1 MSTFDKQIVNSFQLL
16 WDRLAAFLPSLL
28 AAIIVLILGWL
39 VASLVAQVVQKVLA
53 ALQIDKLAD
62 RLGMDRLADQV
73 GRKLSLSGLGAW
85 LVKWFV
91 IVAAFVAAADIL
103 DLSQVSDFLYQQ
115 VVPYFG
121 NVIVAVAVL
130 LIGVVAANFLAEI
143 VNGTVRA
150 AGLHVAGALSA
161 ITRWSIVVFAILAAL
176 TQLRIAP
183 SFLQTLF
190 IGIIAM
196 LSLAGGLAFG
206 LGGRDHAKKILDDID
221 RNLRSHG

>member
-1 MSTFDKQIVNSFQLL
+1 M
-16 WDRLAAFLPSLL
+16 
-28 AAIIVLILGWL
+28 
-39 VASLVAQVVQKVLA
+39 
-53 ALQIDKLAD
+53 
-62 RLGMDRLADQV
+62 
-73 GRKLSLSGLGAW
+73 
-85 LVKWFV
+85 
-91 IVAAFVAAADIL
+91 
-103 DLSQVSDFLYQQ
+103 
-115 VVPYFG
+115 
-121 NVIVAVAVL
+121 L

>member
-1 MSTFDKQIVNSFQLL
+1 MSTFDQQIVNSFQLL

>member
-1 MSTFDKQIVNSFQLL
+1 MSTFDQQIVNSFQLL

-221 RNLRSHG
+221 RNLRS